1 MNRFSI
7 LLSALLLAAC
17 GKSTTDSAAPAANA
31 TSSPPAA
38 AAPVAAT
45 AAVPT
50 TTSAASA
57 PGATAPAAT
66 PLVSA
71 DEIGYPTVAATR
83 EAISARKDVEGRED
97 DGWLIVADRAA
108 FAFWSFAP
116 PDHAAYPAVVKRTI
130 HDDGGKVSVAMAILC
145 EGQKAGCDELRH
157 QFDDINERMRADLQH
172 QADTQKKK

>member
-7 LLSALLLAAC
+7 LLPALLLAAC
-17 GKSTTDSAAPAANA
+17 GKTATDSAAPAPNA
-31 TSSPPAA
+31 TPSPPAA
-38 AAPVAAT
+38 AAPAEA
-45 AAVPT
+45 PT
-50 TTSAASA
+50 TAPVTST
-57 PGATAPAAT
+57 PGATAPAGAALA
-66 PLVSA
+66 PA

-83 EAISARKDVEGRED
+83 EAITARKDVEGRED

-145 EGQKAGCDELRH
+145 EGQKTGCDELRH